1 MFLRVESSDTEQRE
15 GTQKLE
21 EVGDVQKIVDNY
33 QEDVENVKFPDK
45 LDDIEK
51 ILDKLED
58 TQ

>member
-1 MFLRVESSDTEQRE
+1 MEDTEQRE

-51 ILDKLED
+51 ILDKLKD